1 MEKMENKNFMSW
13 LDNMELNHPL
23 VIAGPCSAETESQML
38 EIAHELK
45 NTDATIFRAGV
56 WKPRTRPGTFEGKGA
71 KALPWLQ
78 KVKEETGLLTAV
90 EIANAQHA
98 KLALEFD
105 IDVLW
110 IGARTTVN
118 PFAVQEIAEAIRD
131 TDKIVLVKN
140 PINPDLAL
148 WIGAI
153 ERLHKMGVKNLGAIH
168 RGFSSFRKSNY
179 RNIPSWQIP
188 IDLKAKYPSI
198 PIINDPSHICG
209 NREGIFDVSQTALD
223 LNFDGLMIETHCNPD
238 EAWSDASQQIK
249 PKRLV
254 EIMDTLK
261 VRKESFERKESV
273 SKLNAFRDEINEKD
287 DQLLETLAE
296 RMQIVNNIGKAKK
309 ESNVAVLQNTRWQEI
324 LQKVI
329 DKGEEQGLS
338 KKFIERIFK
347 AIHQE
352 SIAHQEKI
360 ING

>member
-1 MEKMENKNFMSW
+1 MKSTNFSTW
-13 LDNMELNHPL
+13 LDNMALSHPL
-23 VIAGPCSAETESQML
+23 VIAGPCSAETEEQVM
-38 EIAHELK
+38 EVARELK

-56 WKPRTRPGTFEGKGA
+56 WKPRTRPGTFEGNGE

-78 KVKEETGLLTAV
+78 KVKKETGLLTAV

-98 KLALEFD
+98 KLVLEYD
-105 IDVLW
+105 IDILW
-110 IGARTTVN
+110 LGARTTVN
-118 PFAVQEIAEAIRD
+118 PFAVQEIAEAIKG

-140 PINPDLAL
+140 PINPDLEL

-168 RGFSSFRKSNY
+168 RGFSSFRKSKF

-188 IDLKAKYPSI
+188 IDLKTKYPSL

-209 NREGIFDVSQTALD
+209 NREGIFEISQTALD
-223 LNFDGLMIETHCNPD
+223 LKFNGLMIETHCNPD
-238 EAWSDASQQIK
+238 QAWSDAKQQIK
-249 PKRLV
+249 PERLV
-254 EIMDTLK
+254 EIMNELK
-261 VRKESFERKESV
+261 VRKDRFVKEESV
-273 SKLNAFRDEINEKD
+273 SKLNAFREEINAKD
-287 DQLLETLAE
+287 DQLIETLSE
-296 RMQIVNNIGKAKK
+296 RMLIVENIGKAKK

-329 DKGEEQGLS
+329 DKGDEQGLS
-338 KKFIERIFK
+338 KIFIEKIFK

>member
-1 MEKMENKNFMSW
+1 MTMENKNFRTW
-13 LDNMELNHPL
+13 LDAMELSHPL
-23 VIAGPCSAETESQML
+23 VIAGPCSAESEEQVL

-45 NTDATIFRAGV
+45 NTDATVFRAGV
-56 WKPRTRPGTFEGKGA
+56 WKPRTRPGSFEGNGA
-71 KALPWLQ
+71 IALPWLK
-78 KVKEETGLLTAV
+78 KVKEETGLLTAI

-98 KLALEFD
+98 KLAIEFD

-118 PFAVQEIAEAIRD
+118 PFAVQEIADAIAG

-153 ERLHKMGVKNLGAIH
+153 ERLHKKGVKNLGAIH

-188 IDLKAKYPSI
+188 IDLKSKYPTL

-223 LNFDGLMIETHCNPD
+223 LKMDGLIIETHCNPD
-238 EAWSDASQQIK
+238 KAWSDAQQQIT
-249 PKRLV
+249 PARLV
-254 EIMDTLK
+254 EIMEELK
-261 VRKESFERKESV
+261 VRKPRFEREESV
-273 SKLNAFRDEINEKD
+273 SKLNALRKEINAKD
-287 DQLLETLAE
+287 EQLLETLSE
-296 RMQIVNNIGKAKK
+296 RMQIVENIGRAKK
-309 ESNVAVLQNTRWQEI
+309 DSNVAVLQNTRWNEI
-324 LQKVI
+324 LGKVI
-329 DKGEEQGLS
+329 EKGEEQGLS
-338 KKFIERIFK
+338 KIFIEKIFK

-352 SIAHQEKI
+352 SIDHQEQI

>member
-1 MEKMENKNFMSW
+1 MENKNFKTW
-13 LDNMELNHPL
+13 LDNMQLDHPL
-23 VIAGPCSAETESQML
+23 VIAGPCSAESEKQVL

-45 NTDATIFRAGV
+45 NTDATVFRAGI
-56 WKPRTRPGTFEGKGA
+56 WKPRTRPGTFEGNGV

-78 KVKEETGLLTAV
+78 KVKEETGMLTAV

-98 KLALEFD
+98 KLAIEFD
-105 IDVLW
+105 IDILW

-118 PFAVQEIAEAIRD
+118 PFAVQEIADAIQG

-153 ERLHKMGVKNLGAIH
+153 ERFYKMGVTNLGAIH
-168 RGFSSFRKSNY
+168 RGFSSFRKSKY

-188 IDLKAKYPSI
+188 IDLKAKFPTL

-223 LNFDGLMIETHCNPD
+223 LKFEGLMIETHCSPD
-238 EAWSDASQQIK
+238 EAWSDAAQQIK
-249 PKRLV
+249 PNRLV
-254 EIMDTLK
+254 EIMDDLK
-261 VRKESFERKESV
+261 VRKPKFEKEESLSKLDALRKEI
-273 SKLNAFRDEINEKD
+273 NAKD

-296 RMQIVNNIGKAKK
+296 RMQIVEAIGKAKK
-309 ESNVAVLQNTRWQEI
+309 ENNVAVLQNTRWQEI
-324 LQKVI
+324 LQSMVE
-329 DKGEEQGLS
+329 KGEEHGLS
-338 KKFIERIFK
+338 QIFIEKMFK

-352 SIAHQEKI
+352 SIAHQESI
-360 ING
+360 IKG

>member
-1 MEKMENKNFMSW
+1 MENKNFRTW
-13 LDNMELNHPL
+13 LDDMTLSHPL
-23 VIAGPCSAETESQML
+23 VIAGPCSAESEEQVL

-45 NTDATIFRAGV
+45 NTDATVFRAGV
-56 WKPRTRPGTFEGKGA
+56 WKPRTRPGSFEGNGA
-71 KALPWLQ
+71 IALPWLK
-78 KVKEETGLLTAV
+78 KVKEQTGLLTAI

-105 IDVLW
+105 IDILW

-118 PFAVQEIAEAIRD
+118 PFAVQEIADAIQN

-153 ERLHKMGVKNLGAIH
+153 ERLHKKGVKNLGAIH

-188 IDLKAKYPSI
+188 IDLKSKYPTL

-209 NREGIFDVSQTALD
+209 NREGIFEVSQTALD
-223 LNFDGLMIETHCNPD
+223 LKMDGLIIETHCDPD
-238 EAWSDASQQIK
+238 KAWSDAQQQIK
-249 PKRLV
+249 PARLV
-254 EIMDTLK
+254 EIMEDLK
-261 VRKESFERKESV
+261 VRKPRFEREESL
-273 SKLNAFRDEINEKD
+273 SKLAALRNEINAKD
-287 DQLLETLAE
+287 EQLLETLSE
-296 RMQIVNNIGKAKK
+296 RMQIVENIGKAKK
-309 ESNVAVLQNTRWQEI
+309 ESNVAVLQNARWNEI
-324 LQKVI
+324 LDKVVE
-329 DKGEEQGLS
+329 KGEGQGLS
-338 KKFIERIFK
+338 KTFIERIFK

-352 SIAHQEKI
+352 SIQHQEEI

>member
-1 MEKMENKNFMSW
+1 MENTNFRTW
-13 LDNMELNHPL
+13 LDNMQLSHPL
-23 VIAGPCSAETESQML
+23 VIAGPCSAETEEQVL
-38 EIAHELK
+38 EVAHELK
-45 NTDATIFRAGV
+45 NTDATVFRAGV
-56 WKPRTRPGTFEGKGA
+56 WKPRTRPGSFEGSGV
-71 KALPWLQ
+71 KALPWMQ

-90 EIANAQHA
+90 EVANAQHA

-105 IDVLW
+105 IDILW

-118 PFAVQEIAEAIRD
+118 PFAVQEIAEALRG

-140 PINPDLAL
+140 PINPDLEL

-153 ERLHKMGVKNLGAIH
+153 ERFLKMGIKNLGAIH
-168 RGFSSFRKSNY
+168 RGFSSFRKSKY

-188 IDLKAKYPSI
+188 IDLKNRYPSL

-209 NREGIFDVSQTALD
+209 NRELICEVSQTALD
-223 LNFDGLMIETHCNPD
+223 LKFDGLMIETHCDPD
-238 EAWSDASQQIK
+238 KAWSDAKQQIK
-249 PKRLV
+249 PDRLV
-254 EIMDTLK
+254 EIMQVLK
-261 VRKESFERKESV
+261 VRKPRFEREEYI
-273 SKLNAFRDEINEKD
+273 SKLDAIRQEINAKD
-287 DQLLETLAE
+287 DQLIETLSE
-296 RMQIVNNIGKAKK
+296 RMFLVENIGKAKK

-329 DKGEEQGLS
+329 DKGQEQGLTQD
-338 KKFIERIFK
+338 FIEKIFK

>member
-1 MEKMENKNFMSW
+1 MENKNFRTW
-13 LDNMELNHPL
+13 LDDMKLNHPL
-23 VIAGPCSAETESQML
+23 VIAGPCSAESEEQVL

-56 WKPRTRPGTFEGKGA
+56 WKPRTRPGSFEGNGA
-71 KALPWLQ
+71 IALPWLK
-78 KVKEETGLLTAV
+78 KVKEQTGLLTAI

-118 PFAVQEIAEAIRD
+118 PFAVQEIADAIAG

-140 PINPDLAL
+140 PINPDLDL

-153 ERLHKMGVKNLGAIH
+153 ERLHKKGVKNLGGIH
-168 RGFSSFRKSNY
+168 RGFSSFRKSKY

-188 IDLKAKYPSI
+188 IDLKSKYPTL

-209 NREGIFDVSQTALD
+209 NREGIFEVSQTALD
-223 LNFDGLMIETHCNPD
+223 LKMDGLIIETHCDPD
-238 EAWSDASQQIK
+238 KAWSDAKQQIT
-249 PKRLV
+249 PSRLV
-254 EIMDTLK
+254 EIMESLK
-261 VRKESFERKESV
+261 VRKPQFEQQESI
-273 SKLNAFRDEINEKD
+273 SKLAALRNEINAKD
-287 DQLLETLAE
+287 EQLLETLSE
-296 RMQIVNNIGKAKK
+296 RMQIVENIGKAKK
-309 ESNVAVLQNTRWQEI
+309 ESNVAVLQHARWNEI
-324 LQKVI
+324 LDKVI
-329 DKGEEQGLS
+329 EKGEGQGLS
-338 KKFIERIFK
+338 KAFIERIFK

-352 SIAHQEKI
+352 SIEHQEEI

>member
-1 MEKMENKNFMSW
+1 MKMENKNFRTW
-13 LDNMELNHPL
+13 LDAMELSHPL
-23 VIAGPCSAETESQML
+23 LIAGPCSAESEEQVL

-45 NTDATIFRAGV
+45 NTDATVFRAGV
-56 WKPRTRPGTFEGKGA
+56 WKPRTRPGTFEGNGA

-78 KVKEETGLLTAV
+78 KVKEQTGLLTAV

-118 PFAVQEIAEAIRD
+118 PFAVQEIADAIQG
-131 TDKIVLVKN
+131 TEKIVLVKN

-188 IDLKAKYPSI
+188 IDLKSKYPTL

-209 NREGIFDVSQTALD
+209 NRTGIFDVSQTALD
-223 LNFDGLMIETHCNPD
+223 LKMDGLIIETHCHPD
-238 EAWSDASQQIK
+238 DAWSDASQQIT
-249 PKRLV
+249 PTRLA
-254 EIMDTLK
+254 EITEDLK
-261 VRKESFERKESV
+261 VRKPRFEREESL
-273 SKLNAFRDEINEKD
+273 SKLNALRKEINAKD
-287 DQLLETLAE
+287 EQLLETLAE
-296 RMQIVNNIGKAKK
+296 RMQIVENIGKAKK
-309 ESNVAVLQNTRWQEI
+309 ESNVAVLQTTRWNEI
-324 LQKVI
+324 LGKVVE
-329 DKGEEQGLS
+329 KGGEQGLS
-338 KKFIERIFK
+338 QTFIEKIFK

-352 SIAHQEKI
+352 SIAHQESI

>member
-1 MEKMENKNFMSW
+1 MENKNFMSW
-13 LDNMELNHPL
+13 LDNMHLNHPL
-23 VIAGPCSAETESQML
+23 VIAGPCSAETEEQML
-38 EIAHELK
+38 EVAHELK
-45 NTDATIFRAGV
+45 NTDVTVFRAGV

-71 KALPWLQ
+71 IALPWLQ
-78 KVKEETGLLTAV
+78 KVKDETGLLTAV

-98 KLALEFD
+98 KLALEFNID
-105 IDVLW
+105 ILW

-118 PFAVQEIAEAIRD
+118 PFAVQEIADAIQG

-148 WIGAI
+148 WVGAI
-153 ERLHKMGVKNLGAIH
+153 ERLHKMGVENLGAIH

-188 IDLKAKYPSI
+188 IDLKTKYPSL
-198 PIINDPSHICG
+198 PLINDPSHICG

-223 LNFDGLMIETHCNPD
+223 LKFDGLMIETHCNPD
-238 EAWSDASQQIK
+238 EAWSDAKQQIK
-249 PKRLV
+249 PERLV
-254 EIMDTLK
+254 EIMDELK
-261 VRKESFERKESV
+261 VRKREFVREESV
-273 SKLNAFRDEINEKD
+273 SKLNALREEINSKD
-287 DQLLETLAE
+287 DQLLETLSE
-296 RMQIVNNIGKAKK
+296 RMLIVENIGRAKK

-338 KKFIERIFK
+338 KVFIEKIFK

>member
-1 MEKMENKNFMSW
+1 MENKNFRTW
-13 LDNMELNHPL
+13 LDAMELSHPL
-23 VIAGPCSAETESQML
+23 LIAGPCSAESEEQVL

-45 NTDATIFRAGV
+45 NTDATVFRAGV
-56 WKPRTRPGTFEGKGA
+56 WKPRTRPGTFEGNGA

-78 KVKEETGLLTAV
+78 KVKEQTGLLTAV

-118 PFAVQEIAEAIRD
+118 PFAVQEIADAIQG
-131 TDKIVLVKN
+131 TEKIVLVKN

-188 IDLKAKYPSI
+188 IDLKSKYPTL

-209 NREGIFDVSQTALD
+209 NRTGIFDVSQTALD
-223 LNFDGLMIETHCNPD
+223 LKMDGLIIETHCHPD
-238 EAWSDASQQIK
+238 DAWSDASQQIT
-249 PKRLV
+249 PTRLA
-254 EIMDTLK
+254 EITEDLK
-261 VRKESFERKESV
+261 VRKPRFEREESL
-273 SKLNAFRDEINEKD
+273 SKLNALRKEINAKD
-287 DQLLETLAE
+287 EQLLETLAE
-296 RMQIVNNIGKAKK
+296 RMQIVENIGKAKK
-309 ESNVAVLQNTRWQEI
+309 ESNVAVLQTTRWNEI
-324 LQKVI
+324 LGKVVE
-329 DKGEEQGLS
+329 KGGEQGLS
-338 KKFIERIFK
+338 QTFIEKIFK

-352 SIAHQEKI
+352 SIAHQESI